1 MAIEF
6 RCTDCGKL
14 LRTGDDTAGRQA
26 KCPECGTVMTIP
38 AAAPSDSMP
47 PPQPPTPPPSGV
59 DPAPSLQP
67 PGQPA
72 CAITPSTLDLGEV
85 FSRTWTIFKP
95 NWGICLLV
103 LVMVWFTSFVV
114 YLASS
119 LIPIVGS
126 LILGVFNIW
135 IGIGMA
141 LYFLKTARGQKV
153 EIGEIFAGGPYFL
166 KILLAAILIN
176 LIVSGIIL
184 ACVLPLAL
192 IGLLIS
198 KEAVLILFGVG
209 VVVAFPVI
217 AYVMLAISQYY
228 YLILDRD
235 VNVIESFTMS
245 RDLMEGNKLTL
256 FVIGLLSVLITI
268 VAIIPFGLGLLFAA
282 PFFALMCPVI
292 YLTIT
297 GQPMADRMQGYQ
309 TTQADI

>member
-6 RCTDCGKL
+6 RCTNCGKL

-38 AAAPSDSMP
+38 AAASSGPL
-47 PPQPPTPPPSGV
+47 PQPPPPSGV

-72 CAITPSTLDLGEV
+72 RDITPSTLDLGEV

-95 NWGICLLV
+95 NWGSCLVVVV
-103 LVMVWFTSFVV
+103 LVWSMGFGVNLMSG
-114 YLASS
+114 

-126 LILGVFNIW
+126 LIAMVFQTW

-153 EIGEIFAGGPYFL
+153 EIGEIFTGWPYFL
-166 KILLAAILIN
+166 KILLAAILLM
-176 LIVSGIIL
+176 LIVLGIFVIC
-184 ACVLPLAL
+184 ALPSL
-192 IGLLIS
+192 IALLIS
-198 KEAVLILFGVG
+198 KEAALILLIVG
-209 VVVAFPVI
+209 AAVAFLVI
-217 AYVMLAISQYY
+217 VYVMLVISQYY

-235 VNVIESFTMS
+235 VDVIESFMMS
-245 RDLMEGNKLTL
+245 RDLMKGNKLTL
-256 FVIGLLSVLITI
+256 FVIGLLCGLIAI
-268 VAIIPFGLGLLFAA
+268 VAMLPLFLGLLVAV
-282 PFFALMCPVI
+282 PFFALMYPVI

-297 GQPMADRMQGYQ
+297 GQPMADPTQGKP
-309 TTQADI
+309 TA